1 MRRILPLGLFV
12 LACNEKAPDPGTAT
26 TATPVAAAK
35 RDGVPRSDWNRI
47 AQELDL
53 PFFWSQD
60 TSGDGAVDE
69 SEVVLLWG
77 MTNSASASVK
87 ELESVHGAIVK
98 VHREGH
104 PAPAELEARE
114 RRRRELVLAE
124 LKQGRPT
131 LVAHDFSAEGAQD
144 RAIVER
150 IAKAAAIIEELHA
163 KQLGTHALRA
173 EVEKLDHPA
182 SRTLFARNQGPWC
195 EAPATES
202 DPDCSALPSFPAKS
216 SGLYPASLQKPGFCE
231 ALAKDKNGKAWLA
244 DHFSVLVENDGKL
257 QNIPYHV
264 AYKAEMEA
272 IAGHLEAAA
281 YAIKV
286 AEEAPFQEYLR
297 AAAKA
302 FLTGDWPS
310 ADEAW
315 SKMNVHNS
323 RWYLRIGPDE
333 VYFEPCGVK
342 AGFHV
347 SFGLIDRGSL
357 EWQSK
362 LQPVKQEMEDVLA
375 KLAGLPYKA
384 RKVDFH
390 LPDFVDIVLNAGD
403 SRSAHGATIGQSL
416 PNWGPVANEGRG
428 RTVAMTGF
436 YTDADS
442 RADQEAQAKSMFC
455 AETMKR
461 YTTDPGPQL
470 MSTVLHE
477 AAHNLGPAHE
487 YKVNGKTASQ
497 VFGGPLASTMEELKA
512 QTSALFFTDWLVN
525 KGLIS
530 EEERQRAHVR
540 DLFWAFGHIS
550 RGMYT
555 QDKKPKSYSQLAAI
569 QLRHFLAEGAV
580 AWKAEEKAANGLDQG
595 CFEVD
600 HQKLPGSIESLMLR
614 VARIKGRGD
623 KKDAEAL
630 VARFVDA
637 DDEGKKL
644 MDVITERVLRAP
656 KASFVYSLKY

>member
-1 MRRILPLGLFV
+1 MRRLLLPCLILF
-12 LACNEKAPDPGTAT
+12 ACKERASEPPATAP
-26 TATPVAAAK
+26 AAAAAAPK
-35 RDGVPRSDWNRI
+35 RDGVPRSDWNRL
-47 AQELDL
+47 AQSLDR

-60 TSGDGAVDE
+60 TNGDGAVDE
-69 SEVVLLWG
+69 AEIVLLWG
-77 MTNSASASVK
+77 MTGSASAEPSA
-87 ELESVHGAIVK
+87 LDDVHAEIAK

-104 PAPAELEARE
+104 PVSAELPERE
-114 RRRRELVLAE
+114 RRRRQLVLKE
-124 LKQGRPT
+124 LEQGRPT
-131 LVAHDFSAEGAQD
+131 LVAHDFSRDPEAD
-144 RAIVER
+144 RVIVQR
-150 IAKAAAIIEELHA
+150 IAKAAALIEDLHA
-163 KQLGTHALRA
+163 KQLGTYALRA
-173 EVEKLDHPA
+173 ELEQLDHPA
-182 SRTLFARNQGPWC
+182 SRALFARNQGPWC
-195 EAPATES
+195 EAPATEN
-202 DPDCSALPSFPAKS
+202 DPDCSALPSFPPKV
-216 SGLYPASLQKPGFCE
+216 SGLYPASLQRPGFCE
-231 ALAKDKNGKAWLA
+231 ALAKDAQGKAWLA
-244 DHFSVLVENDGKL
+244 DHFSVIVENDGKRESV
-257 QNIPYHV
+257 PYHV

-286 AEEAPFQEYLR
+286 AEEAPFQAYLR

-302 FLTGDWPS
+302 FLTNDWAS

-323 RWYLRIGPDE
+323 RWYLRIAPDE

-347 SFGLIDRGSL
+347 SFGLIDEGSL
-357 EWQSK
+357 VWQSK

-375 KLAGLPYKA
+375 KLAGPPYKA
-384 RKVDFH
+384 RAVDFH

-442 RADQEAQAKSMFC
+442 RADQESQAKSMFC

-487 YKVNGKTASQ
+487 YRVSGKTASQ

-512 QTSALFFTDWLVN
+512 QTAALFFTDWLVG

-555 QDKKPKSYSQLAAI
+555 QEKKPKSYSQLAAI

-580 AWKAEEKAANGLDQG
+580 AWRAEEKAANGTDSG

-637 DDEGKKL
+637 DDEGKRL
-644 MDVITERVLRAP
+644 LDVITERVLRAP